1 MKTKAFIIAIMILL
15 SGHFCDV
22 QAQKVSLSTNLI
34 DWANFGTANI
44 EAGLSMSQHFSLM
57 AGAQYNPW
65 EFKTPKGYDMYNKQT
80 TAYAGV
86 RYWPWYVYS
95 GWWIGAKAQY
105 SHSGRTGI
113 WRPALEEKRSVGGG
127 LSFGYTVML
136 HEHINLE
143 FGAGLWGGRHLDYTL
158 YECPECMKV
167 RDTGARYFIAPDDVS
182 VSIMFVF

>member
-22 QAQKVSLSTNLI
+22 RAQKVSLSTNLI

-65 EFKTPKGYDMYNKQT
+65 EFKTPKGY
-80 TAYAGV
+80 G
-86 RYWPWYVYS
+86 PWYVYS

-143 FGAGLWGGRHLDYTL
+143 LGAGLWGGRHLGYTL